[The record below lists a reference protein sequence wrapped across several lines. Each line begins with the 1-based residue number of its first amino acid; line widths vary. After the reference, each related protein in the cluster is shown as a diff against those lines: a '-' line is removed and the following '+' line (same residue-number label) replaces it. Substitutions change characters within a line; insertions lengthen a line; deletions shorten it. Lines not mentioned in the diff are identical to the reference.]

1 MPYDAATVEVRK
13 LTRDSASEVPRT
25 VSSGQKIGHSLDDV
39 GRFVGRNVGRYFRQK
54 YGFWPQF
61 Q

>member
-1 MPYDAATVEVRK
+1 MPDNAAEIEMRK
-13 LTRDSASEVPRT
+13 LGRNAAREVPGA
-25 VSSGQKIGHSLDDV
+25 VSSRQKIGHASARV

-54 YGFWPQF
+54 YGFYPQF